1 MRKIH
6 IYFYSIII
14 STFFWGCKKDKKIEP
29 ALAPTSWLTA
39 SLGTYRN
46 YNADLNQVF
55 VDTLIVD
62 NKKCVQIYS
71 LDNEEYSLIM
81 IFEGRDTGK
90 YELGTPFSN
99 NSIGFLK
106 PQPFSSIWKSI
117 LNSGSINIT
126 KYDTVNN
133 KISGTFVGRLFRLEP
148 PFDTLVINNG
158 EFNDL
163 NFTD

>member
-1 MRKIH
+1 MKKVVLIFLLLVF
-6 IYFYSIII
+6 FYS
-14 STFFWGCKKDKKIEP
+14 CKKDNKNEP
-29 ALAPTSWLTA
+29 IPTPAPTSWLTA
-39 SLGTYRN
+39 SIGTYRN

-55 VDTLIVD
+55 VDTFNIN

-71 LDNEEYSLIM
+71 SDIEEYLLVLS
-81 IFEGRDTGK
+81 FEGRDTGN
-90 YELGTPFSN
+90 YLLGKPYSNTTIGFSN
-99 NSIGFLK
+99 PPPL
-106 PQPFSSIWKSI
+106 SSIWKTI
-117 LNSGSINIT
+117 LNSGSIHIT